1 MVMLMW
7 PLTTC
12 SGTSEHCGGWR
23 NGLHFPQSNSKIR
36 SCELIEAKEMVLL
49 CQNFKEHDN

>member
-12 SGTSEHCGGWR
+12 SGTSEHWEGRR
-23 NGLHFPQSNSKIR
+23 NGLHFPQSKSKIR
-36 SCELIEAKEMVLL
+36 SCELIEAKELGFL
-49 CQNFKEHDN
+49 CQSFKEHDN